1 MRSFFRASARQAPGR
16 RGARVVALAVVLTLA
31 VAACGG
37 SGVPPQEWAS
47 RVCQALGP
55 WTEEIGSLTDDTQ
68 AQMGQAQTPKQA
80 KEAIVSLLSGAE
92 QASEDARKG
101 VEIAGI
107 PDVEDGEKI
116 AKQFTDALTGAGNSY
131 RKARKAVEK
140 LSVKDAGDFYDGVV
154 TVMDRLN
161 TDYSQTGVDT
171 DKLSSEELQEA
182 FDESPDCQ

>member
-1 MRSFFRASARQAPGR
+1 MRSFRCAPPRRLPGSGAGR
-16 RGARVVALAVVLTLA
+16 IVALAVVLALTA
-31 VAACGG
+31 AACGG
-37 SGVPPQEWAS
+37 GGVAPREWAS

-68 AQMGQAQTPKQA
+68 AQMTQAQTPKQA
-80 KEAIVSLLSGAE
+80 KEAIVALLGGAE

-107 PDVEDGEKI
+107 PDVENGEKI
-116 AKQFTDALTGAGNSY
+116 AKQFADALTGARDSY
-131 RKARKAVEK
+131 RKARTAVEK
-140 LSVKDAGDFYDGVV
+140 LSVKDADDFYDGVV

-171 DKLSSEELQEA
+171 EKLSSEELQEA
-182 FDESPDCQ
+182 FDESPDCR